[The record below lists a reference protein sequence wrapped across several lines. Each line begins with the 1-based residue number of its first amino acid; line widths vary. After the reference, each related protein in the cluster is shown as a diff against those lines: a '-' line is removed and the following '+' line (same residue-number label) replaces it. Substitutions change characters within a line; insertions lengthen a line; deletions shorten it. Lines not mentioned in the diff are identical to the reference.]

1 MNNSYPFPQ
10 WDENIESPKPVME
23 VYGDGELTIDADEI
37 SLTIGVITEDHDVKT
52 ASAENARRSNQV
64 MNALLNLGIPS
75 NQIETVVYTIQP
87 IYAYENGQSI
97 FKGFRVE
104 HLYRVIINDVRLAGS
119 VYDTAIRNGA
129 NFARDISFDVS
140 NPKAFYL
147 KALTIAYQ
155 DGIRK
160 AVTLAQQMGVR
171 LNQVPIKVVELK
183 EREVVPLYKTQLLQS
198 AGPTPIQPQ
207 KVTITAQMKI
217 WFCYSL

>member
-1 MNNSYPFPQ
+1 MNRSYPFPQ
-10 WDENIESPKPVME
+10 RDENIETSKPVME

-37 SLTIGVITEDHDVKT
+37 SLTIGVITEDPDVKT

-64 MNALLNLGIPS
+64 LNALLNLGIPS

-104 HLYRVIINDVRLAGS
+104 HLYRVMINDVRSAGS

-217 WFCYSL
+217 WFCYSS

>member
-1 MNNSYPFPQ
+1 MNSSYPFPK
-10 WDENIESPKPVME
+10 WDENIKTSKPVME
-23 VYGDGELTIDADEI
+23 LYGDGELTIDADEI
-37 SLTIGVITEDHDVKT
+37 SLTIGVITEGPDVKT
-52 ASAENARRSNQV
+52 ASAENARRSTQV
-64 MNALLNLGIPS
+64 LNALLNLGIPS
-75 NQIETVVYTIQP
+75 NQIETLVYTIQP

-104 HLYRVIINDVRLAGS
+104 HLFRVIINDVQSAGN
-119 VYDTAIRNGA
+119 VYDAAIRNGA

-171 LNQVPIKVVELK
+171 LNPVPVKVVELK
-183 EREVVPLYKTQLLQS
+183 EREIAPLYKTQMLQA
-198 AGPTPIQPQ
+198 AGPTPIQQQ
-207 KVTITAQMKI
+207 KVAINAQMKI
-217 WFCYSL
+217 WFCYS